1 MNGRQVTVVVI
12 TIGSREQKGLVTFRR
27 RLAGLTKKI
36 TSGSP
41 FSKECLDVVLWRAGS
56 AFFQKRQRRIFK
68 INTLGGA
75 ISSDVKGRLS
85 ASHLPLSERVSSI
98 LGIALARGCSS
109 RGDRSDAQLYCASRG
124 TSHCF
129 RRLAN
134 SLLRRRK
141 LRAPSATKTT
151 VRS

>member
-12 TIGSREQKGLVTFRR
+12 TIGSHEQKRLVTFRR
-27 RLAGLTKKI
+27 RLAGLTKK
-36 TSGSP
+36 TTVWRSH
-41 FSKECLDVVLWRAGS
+41 FSRIFEEVLTVPGL
-56 AFFQKRQRRIFK
+56 IFK
-68 INTLGGA
+68 INTLGGS

-109 RGDRSDAQLYCASRG
+109 RGDRSDAQSYCASRG
-124 TSHCF
+124 QKPLRRVSGPSF

-134 SLLRRRK
+134 GLLRRRK
-141 LRAPSATKTT
+141 LRAPPATKIA